1 MRTPDLEN
9 QALREELAELRARL
23 DESENALQAIR
34 SGAVDAIVVDTSA
47 GEQFFMLDGAE
58 TPYREMVE
66 TMSEGAVTVR
76 ADGVI
81 LYLNQRFAD
90 MVKANLRTIVGSN
103 LLAYCAEEN
112 AEIGRRGVRTERRQ
126 RSPRQDDARG
136 LRRNACAGEHG
147 DALPRDLRNRQHR
160 HRGQRPDQVGAG
172 RSRA

>member
-23 DESENALQAIR
+23 NESENALQAIR

-81 LYLNQRFAD
+81 LYPTSAS
-90 MVKANLRTIVGSN
+90 RTW
-103 LLAYCAEEN
+103 
-112 AEIGRRGVRTERRQ
+112 
-126 RSPRQDDARG
+126 
-136 LRRNACAGEHG
+136 
-147 DALPRDLRNRQHR
+147 
-160 HRGQRPDQVGAG
+160 
-172 RSRA
+172 